1 MATPLGTTFST
12 DEKEVS
18 QRDNKAIGSF
28 AEQLVIEFDQV
39 KYEEFLS
46 KGQLSLTLCASTE
59 GPT

>member
-28 AEQLVIEFDQV
+28 AEQLVIEFDQA
-39 KYEEFLS
+39 KYEECLS
-46 KGQLSLTLCASTE
+46 K
-59 GPT
+59 